1 MVTELL
7 QIWREQDLSTDS
19 SDKEIVYSAEQYV
32 LLNDPD
38 VQEVL
43 KRCRDYYAPKKHLS
57 KQDLQSI
64 LEDIARGTLKRQDYD
79 FKNGVPVTMEPT
91 FQERLQAI
99 KLLQEGADD
108 DNKAGTIQFINN
120 IVSTPDQ
127 PVDIPKPNL
136 EAPTEPPA
144 NHYSLSLKE
153 PILEDDQDNL
163 LGEEEF

>member
-120 IVSTPDQ
+120 IVNTPDQ
-127 PVDIPKPNL
+127 HVDIPKPNL

-144 NHYSLSLKE
+144 GHYSLSLKE
-153 PILEDDQDNL
+153 PILEDDQDN
-163 LGEEEF
+163 GEEEF